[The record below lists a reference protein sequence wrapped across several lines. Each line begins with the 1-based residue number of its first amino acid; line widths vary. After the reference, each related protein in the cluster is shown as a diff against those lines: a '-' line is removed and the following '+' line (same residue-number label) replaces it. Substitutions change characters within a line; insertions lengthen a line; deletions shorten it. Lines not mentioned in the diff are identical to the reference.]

1 MLVISNFRTSL
12 RLKCD
17 TFGNEEKTVLLQEGK
32 TITYIIK
39 AQSPK
44 NLDISSYKK
53 EMLVVVVVV
62 QKWRP

>member
-1 MLVISNFRTSL
+1 MLVMSNFLKSL
-12 RLKCD
+12 TLKCD
-17 TFGNEEKTVLLQEGK
+17 TFRNEEKTVLLQEGK

-44 NLDISSYKK
+44 NLDISSYQK